1 MKRIKLYTIICAAF
15 VSATQVAAQTV
26 LPLSLAECR
35 AKALAASED
44 VQEAGNKLKQSDLDK
59 QIAFTNYLPKIDGS
73 VMGEYMFPDMD
84 MMGVELRMRGA
95 LFAGLTLTQPLY
107 TGGKIMSGNR
117 LAKIG
122 REVSREQQ
130 RATRMDVLVNADN
143 AYWTYLAVL
152 SKVNVLESYMAQMDT
167 LKAQTGT
174 AVEAGMATGNDLLRV
189 DTKNTEI
196 SYQLQKARNGAEL
209 CRLSLC
215 RIIGADY
222 DTQLQL
228 TDTPQVE
235 AMPENLTTSLA
246 ERPEL
251 RMLDLQIAAEQQN
264 LKMTR
269 ANMLPTI
276 GLSVGYTYYGNIKTY
291 TEVDMGNGT
300 KMPYTSEFKDGIGLA
315 LLSVQIPIFYWG
327 ENFKKLS
334 KSRLAIANSQLQ
346 RQKNERLMDI
356 EVRRAV
362 INIGDGYRMVQ
373 TAETGLSQA
382 EENLRVM
389 TDRYNASMCTL
400 TDLLDAQSQWQQ
412 AESNLIEARTQYK
425 IYETEYQRAIG
436 TLSDK

>member
-1 MKRIKLYTIICAAF
+1 MCVAF
-15 VSATQVAAQTV
+15 VSATSVAAQTT
-26 LPLSLAECR
+26 LSLSLAECC
-35 AKALAASED
+35 AKALATNED
-44 VQEAGNKLKQSDLDK
+44 VQVADNKLKQSNLDK
-59 QIAFTNYLPKIDGS
+59 QIAFTNYLPKVDGS
-73 VMGEYMFPDMD
+73 VIGEYMFPDMD

-95 LFAGLTLTQPLY
+95 WFAGLTLTQPIY

-122 REVSREQQ
+122 RQVSQEQQ

-152 SKVNVLESYMAQMDT
+152 SKVKVLESYMAQMDT
-167 LKAQTGT
+167 LKMQTGT

-215 RIIGADY
+215 RIIGVDF
-222 DTQLQL
+222 DTQLLL

-235 AMPENLTTSLA
+235 AAPESLTTSLA

-251 RMLDLQIAAEQQN
+251 RMLDLQIAAEKQN

-269 ANMLPTI
+269 ANMLPTV

-300 KMPYTSEFKDGIGLA
+300 KMPYTTEFKDGIGLA
-315 LLSVQIPIFYWG
+315 LLSVQVPIFHWG

-334 KSRLAIANSQLQ
+334 KSRLSVANAQLQ
-346 RQKNERLMDI
+346 RQKNERLMNI
-356 EVRRAV
+356 EVQRAV
-362 INIGDGYRMVQ
+362 LNLGDGYRMVQ
-373 TAETGLSQA
+373 TAETGLGQA
-382 EENLRVM
+382 AENLRVM

-425 IYETEYQRAIG
+425 IYETEYRRAVG
-436 TLSDK
+436 TLE